1 MNKEKY
7 LAKIKKLLNLAAK
20 NSNPHEA
27 ALALEQAKKL
37 MRQHQLTES
46 DIELMAI
53 SEASSK
59 GAPSHAE
66 IIPKYMA
73 TLISVINIAFGV
85 SSYLSPTR
93 QPPHYH
99 YKNIVKFY
107 GPAERPQVAAY
118 AFDVM
123 SRQLTSAR
131 KTFSTGQR
139 KSLKRSTKIARADM
153 FCEAWVKG
161 AYQVIQR
168 FAVTDDEKELMETYF
183 QKIGGSE
190 FDKGE
195 SREAKKVR
203 GSDDAAIAGYIS
215 GRNAELNHG
224 VDGTPMA
231 QIGSA
236 S

>member
-46 DIELMAI
+46 DIKLMAI

-66 IIPKYMA
+66 TIPKYMA
-73 TLISVINIAFGV
+73 ALISVINIAFGV

-131 KTFSTGQR
+131 KTFSAGQR

-168 FAVTDDEKELMETYF
+168 FAVTDDEQVLMETYF
-183 QKIGGSE
+183 QKIGGGE
-190 FDKGE
+190 FDKSE

-203 GSDDAAIAGYIS
+203 GSDDAAIAGYLS
-215 GRNAELNHG
+215 GRNAKLNHG

>member
-20 NSNPHEA
+20 NSSPHEA

-66 IIPKYMA
+66 TIPKYMA

-131 KTFSTGQR
+131 KTFSAGQR
-139 KSLKRSTKIARADM
+139 KSLKRSTKIACADM

-168 FAVTDDEKELMETYF
+168 FAVTDDEQVLMETYF
-183 QKIGGSE
+183 QKIGGGD